1 MLFRSIFLCL
11 LCSLSISGCKPKPL
25 QFNGYIDADLV
36 YLSSDYPGR
45 LSKLLV
51 HRGEHVKLH
60 QPLFSLENT
69 NEKLAVSISRT
80 NRQALIAQKKQLLAQ
95 LHYNESNYNRTLQI
109 RKADAASQLDLEA
122 TERDL
127 QNLREQVSAIDAQI
141 EGSYFDIKTRQWQ
154 VSRKASVAPDAGII
168 YDTYYTENEF
178 VQAGQPVL
186 ALVAAKYI
194 KVIFYIPEKQMST
207 IALNQKIILHADN
220 APHLAEGTIS
230 YIANTAQY
238 TPPIIYSLENRHE
251 LIFRVEAHL
260 IDPDLDHIHLGQP
273 VTLEITA

>member
-1 MLFRSIFLCL
+1 MKFRSIFLCV
-11 LCSLSISGCKPKPL
+11 LCSLCVIGCKPKPL

-45 LSKLLV
+45 LSKLFV
-51 HRGEHVKLH
+51 HRGQHVKPN
-60 QPLFSLENT
+60 QPLFSLEKT
-69 NEKLAVSISRT
+69 SEKLAVAISRT
-80 NRQALIAQKKQLLAQ
+80 DKKALLAQKKQLLAQ
-95 LHYNESNYNRTLQI
+95 LRYNESNYHRTLQI

-141 EGSYFDIKTRQWQ
+141 EGSDFDIKNRQWQ
-154 VSRKASVAPDAGII
+154 VSRKASIARNTGLI
-168 YDTYYTENEF
+168 YDTYYTEHEY
-178 VQAGQPVL
+178 VQAGQPIV

-194 KVIFYIPEKQMST
+194 KVIFYVPEKQMSS

-220 APHLAEGTIS
+220 APHLAEGKIS

-238 TPPIIYSLENRHE
+238 TPPIIYSIENRHE

-260 IDPDLDHIHLGQP
+260 INPNLDQIHLGQP
-273 VTLEITA
+273 VTLEILA